1 MNPRR
6 MKQIIANLRIPQE
19 RIGQVEE
26 KIWLIW
32 NDRIEEQVIAQEAL
46 GFPEI
51 KDLLRRISRG

>member
-1 MNPRR
+1 LDPRR

-19 RIGQVEE
+19 RIRQVEE

-32 NDRIEEQVIAQEAL
+32 NDRVEEHVIAQEAL

-51 KDLLRRISRG
+51 KDLLARISRG

>member
-1 MNPRR
+1 

-19 RIGQVEE
+19 RIRQVEE

-32 NDRIEEQVIAQEAL
+32 NDRIEEQVIVQQAL

-51 KDLLRRISRG
+51 KDLLARISRG